1 MYDLQGTLL
10 KFQENCD
17 KEKIDMKGLI
27 GTILGRLGGDPQ
39 GKAQS
44 NDLCGM
50 GSEEEERNRVFQE
63 KVEEENIKTSTE
75 TKLFKVLHH
84 VNEEVPGDQAIEME

>member
-1 MYDLQGTLL
+1 
-10 KFQENCD
+10 
-17 KEKIDMKGLI
+17 
-27 GTILGRLGGDPQ
+27 
-39 GKAQS
+39 
-44 NDLCGM
+44 M